1 MIMEHIG
8 EIIMLTGFL
17 LVILAAF
24 LPTGEPEV
32 TDEDVYDI

>member
-1 MIMEHIG
+1 MFMDYIG
-8 EIIMLTGFL
+8 EIIMAAGFL

-32 TDEDVYDI
+32 FEDDLHDL